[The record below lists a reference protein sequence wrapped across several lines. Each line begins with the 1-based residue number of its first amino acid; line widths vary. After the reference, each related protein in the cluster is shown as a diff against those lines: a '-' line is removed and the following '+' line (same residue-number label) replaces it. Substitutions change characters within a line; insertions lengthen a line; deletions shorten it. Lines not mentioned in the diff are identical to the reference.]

1 MGNNMKTTSGRVCYM
16 YVQQLFKMLFIVV
29 PFNNLV
35 DRRSS
40 QMISSPLFSVI
51 IEQKL
56 DLATIIT
63 AVIAVLAWVFPFP
76 DIGEKDKNNKD
87 NQQEKAPKRN
97 YYLKYRI
104 IVFLI
109 CLAVLGVLSYKSN
122 AGTGNPPAS
131 TLPPQE
137 TEIVSTPEITPEPTP
152 EITPEP
158 TPEITPEPTPEITP
172 EPKNIIQQPQD
183 LEVYPSDTAKFTV
196 VASKAVKSYMWQY
209 LKPGA
214 SWKNVTVSIFPSATT
229 DTLTFIAHDSH
240 NGFQYRCIVH
250 FEDGTTEV
258 SEPAKITVKSY

>member
-1 MGNNMKTTSGRVCYM
+1 
-16 YVQQLFKMLFIVV
+16 
-29 PFNNLV
+29 
-35 DRRSS
+35 
-40 QMISSPLFSVI
+40 MISLPLFSVI
-51 IEQKL
+51 IEQEL
-56 DLATIIT
+56 DLVTIIT

-76 DIGEKDKNNKD
+76 DIGEKDKNDKD

-131 TLPPQE
+131 TLSPQE
-137 TEIVSTPEITPEPTP
+137 TEIV
-152 EITPEP
+152 
-158 TPEITPEPTPEITP
+158 PTPEITP
-172 EPKNIIQQPQD
+172 EPKDIIQQPQD

>member
-1 MGNNMKTTSGRVCYM
+1 
-16 YVQQLFKMLFIVV
+16 
-29 PFNNLV
+29 
-35 DRRSS
+35 
-40 QMISSPLFSVI
+40 MISLTLFSVTNEQSLI
-51 IEQKL
+51 I
-56 DLATIIT
+56 ATFIPI
-63 AVIAVLAWVFPFP
+63 VIAVLAWVFPFP
-76 DIGEKDKNNKD
+76 AIDSPKQESGND
-87 NQQEKAPKRN
+87 NEEQQSKPQK
-97 YYLKYRI
+97 LKSLLNIRI
-104 IVFLI
+104 FVSAI
-109 CLAVLGVLSYKSN
+109 CLAISGMLIYKSYTVPEGAAN
-122 AGTGNPPAS
+122 NTPS
-131 TLPPQE
+131 PQE
-137 TEIVSTPEITPEPTP
+137 PKITSSPEITPTPTP

-158 TPEITPEPTPEITP
+158 DS
-172 EPKNIIQQPQD
+172 IIQQPQD